1 MQTQL
6 ADFMRGTPEGEEADA
21 ILRTCVH
28 CGFCLATC
36 PTYQILGSE
45 LDSPRGRIYLMK
57 QVLEGQAPTARTR
70 LHLDRCLTC
79 RNCETTCPSGVQY
92 GRLLDIGRRVV
103 ERRTRRS
110 LPERARRV
118 LLQKG
123 LLNPRLFTLGLRAGG
138 ALRPLLPAALRAK
151 LPAREEV
158 VPAWPARRH
167 ARRMVA
173 LAGCVQPLLKPAIN
187 AAAAR
192 VLDRLGISLLESEE
206 AGCCG
211 ALSWHMNDEDA
222 GLAAMRRNVDAWS
235 RRLDEGAEAIVITAS
250 GCGAMVKEYGYHLR
264 HDPAYAARAARVSAA
279 TLDIAEVVQREIP
292 RLREILRKRPLS
304 HPLPRL
310 AWHAPCTLQH
320 GQKVIGVVEGLLA
333 LTGCELVPAAEP
345 HLCCGSAGA
354 YALLQPEIA
363 DALKARKLA
372 NLIAGR
378 PQAIVTANIGCL
390 THLQSGTDLPVRHWI
405 ELLDELLGR

>member
-6 ADFMRGTPEGEEADA
+6 ADFIRNTPDGEEADA
-21 ILRTCVH
+21 ILRACVH

-103 ERRTRRS
+103 ERQTRRS
-110 LPERARRV
+110 MPERARRAA
-118 LLQKG
+118 LRKG
-123 LLNPRLFTLGLRAGG
+123 LLSPRLFAA
-138 ALRPLLPAALRAK
+138 ALRVGRALQPALPSRVRAK
-151 LPAREEV
+151 LPAAETA
-158 VPAWPARRH
+158 PAWPARPH
-167 ARRMVA
+167 ARRMLA
-173 LAGCVQPLLKPAIN
+173 LAGCVQPQLKPAIN

-192 VLDRLGISLLESEE
+192 VLDRLGIALQQAPE

-211 ALSWHMNDEDA
+211 ALAWHMNDEVE
-222 GLAAMRRNVDAWS
+222 GLAAMRRNVDAWVQQ
-235 RRLDEGAEAIVITAS
+235 LDAGVEAIVMTAS
-250 GCGAMVKEYGYHLR
+250 GCGALVKEYGHHLR
-264 HDPAYAARAARVSAA
+264 HDPAYAAKAARVSAA
-279 TLDIAEVVQREIP
+279 TLDIAEVVQRELP
-292 RLREILRKRPLS
+292 RLREVLRRKPLP
-304 HPLPRL
+304 HPAPRL

-320 GQKVIGVVEGLLA
+320 GQKVAGVVEELLTLA
-333 LTGCELVPAAEP
+333 GCELVPTAES

-354 YALLQPEIA
+354 YSLLQPEISN
-363 DALKARKLA
+363 ALKARKLE
-372 NLIAGR
+372 NLTAGR
-378 PQAIVTANIGCL
+378 PQVIVTANIGCL
-390 THLQSGTDLPVRHWI
+390 THLQSGTELPVRHWV
-405 ELLDELLGR
+405 ELLAELLG